1 MVEAE
6 SKIEAVHEY
15 VKQACDSFRTEG
27 MLYLDQLSHET
38 RQLTVED
45 FYSKYG
51 ESIKAYFGQQ
61 RENKLEQL
69 DEIVENP

>member
-15 VKQACDSFRTEG
+15 VKQACDSFRTRG
-27 MLYLDQLSHET
+27 MIYLDQLPPET
-38 RQLTVED
+38 RQLTVEK

-51 ESIKAYFGQQ
+51 ESIEAYLGQQ
-61 RENKLEQL
+61 RDSILEQL